1 MMPLKKKICFVV
13 SSPST
18 AKVFLLKHFQYLS
31 EKFDI
36 YLVANFEEN
45 FKNIE
50 FEFVKEA
57 KNVKIKRGI
66 SIIDDAKAIL
76 SLKEYFKEKI
86 T

>member
-36 YLVANFEEN
+36 YLVANCEEN
-45 FKNIE
+45 FNTSKTIKFLINFSLGI
-50 FEFVKEA
+50 KKDKPATA
-57 KNVKIKRGI
+57 KVIKILIAVLI
-66 SIIDDAKAIL
+66 S
-76 SLKEYFKEKI
+76 
-86 T
+86 